1 MSFVTKWKEEIWPVV
16 EKKYNDLIQQRPAK
30 QETAT
35 GTHYGDKVFEILA
48 TKKELRNIACNLTWT
63 NPVENTNLQCN
74 ISMSTVE
81 RFALDMYVDTTQG
94 QVADAAVAGS
104 AAGVAGERGGEG
116 EGVQHVAKVLLQ
128 SSNKAW
134 KIPTRV
140 PRGYEIPIAVI
151 TTATE
156 PPKGQFRRLGHDVVV
171 NATWLAMKWAL
182 ESEDKAAED
191 ALSNLI
197 LDWTFDF
204 ILFEGTGATME
215 AQIMKHIIN
224 MPAATERLRDF
235 CGLDQGNLMRIAAE
249 VRKLIQSESPGM
261 LTASA
266 DEVHTWMKNP
276 DNIRWGIH
284 HVPTLRTVKDLLR
297 NWDSLNKI
305 PEALTIL
312 DQARCEFGRDSL
324 FEWPTKLNTILEKSQ
339 QNPALLVYIM
349 ESLFSIM
356 LRKNAKNPL
365 SALELK
371 EKGGTIDILLWQRR
385 YLAHLL
391 QEYSGMFDKVADSAA
406 KLATLRQTV
415 QSLVVANRMNRCDC
429 DL

>member
-16 EKKYNDLIQQRPAK
+16 EKKYNDLIQHRPAK

-35 GTHYGDKVFEILA
+35 GTHYGDKVFELLA

-81 RFALDMYVDTTQG
+81 RFALDMFVDTTQG
-94 QVADAAVAGS
+94 QVADTAVAGS
-104 AAGVAGERGGEG
+104 AAGVAGERVGEG

-134 KIPTRV
+134 KIPKRV

-156 PPKGQFRRLGHDVVV
+156 PPKGQFRRLGLDVVV

-182 ESEDKAAED
+182 ESGDKAAED

-261 LTASA
+261 LAASA
-266 DEVHTWMKNP
+266 DEVYTWMKNP
-276 DNIRWGIH
+276 DNIRWGLLH
-284 HVPTLRTVKDLLR
+284 FPSLRNVKELLR

-312 DQARCEFGRDSL
+312 DHARCEFGRDSL
-324 FEWPTKLNTILEKSQ
+324 FELPTKLNTILEKSQ
-339 QNPALLVYIM
+339 QNPALLIYIM

-356 LRKNAKNPL
+356 LRRNAKNPI
-365 SALELK
+365 SASDLK

-406 KLATLRQTV
+406 KLATMRQTV
-415 QSLVVANRMNRCDC
+415 QSLVAANRVNRCGC